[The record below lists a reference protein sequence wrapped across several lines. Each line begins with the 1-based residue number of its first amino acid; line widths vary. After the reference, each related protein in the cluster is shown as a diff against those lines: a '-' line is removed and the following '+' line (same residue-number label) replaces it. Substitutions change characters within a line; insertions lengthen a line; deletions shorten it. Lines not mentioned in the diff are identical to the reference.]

1 MLRKRQVE
9 AWGLSGLML
18 TLCVVFALMLSSC
31 TRTET
36 VYVPHNYVPKGI
48 TREQMR
54 DVIMQ
59 VTREQ
64 GWWLDDRN
72 PGMVK
77 AVYREDE
84 KVAEIE
90 IAYNAAQYTIY
101 YHNSS
106 SLHDE
111 ANGFY
116 EIKPPY
122 NEWVR
127 KLEQAINECLET
139 VQTQQLSQPIRP
151 RR

>member
-1 MLRKRQVE
+1 MISKRQVE
-9 AWGLSGLML
+9 ALGLSSLIFAFCVFIAF
-18 TLCVVFALMLSSC
+18 TLSAC
-31 TRTET
+31 TRSEK
-36 VYVPHNYVPKGI
+36 VYVPHNYVPQGL

-64 GWWLDDRN
+64 GWWIDDRN
-72 PGMVK
+72 PGIVK
-77 AVYREDE
+77 AAYREDQ

-106 SLHDE
+106 NLHDE
-111 ANGFY
+111 DRGFY
-116 EIKPPY
+116 EINAPY

-127 KLEQAINECLET
+127 KLEQAINERLET
-139 VQTQQLSQPIRP
+139 VQALKLTQPIRKK
-151 RR
+151 R